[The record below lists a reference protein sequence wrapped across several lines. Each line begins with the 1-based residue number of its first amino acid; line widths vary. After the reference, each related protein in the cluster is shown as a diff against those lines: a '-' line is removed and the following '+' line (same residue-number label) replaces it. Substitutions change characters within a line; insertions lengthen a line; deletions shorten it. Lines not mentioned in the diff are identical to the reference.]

1 LTSVYFERFQNTYIV
16 MAAQKYNKLAG
27 KHVLVIGG
35 TSGEPDLIFPTL
47 LTQANL
53 FNIAGIG
60 YSVAEACLESSASVT
75 ISSSSPDRVSSSVA
89 SLKASYPSDSNT
101 PRVSGHV
108 CDLSQPS
115 VEKDIEKLFEACG
128 QVDHIVFTAGDKLAT
143 IPLQD
148 ATYENIIRAG
158 QVRFIAPL
166 LVAKIGS
173 RYLKNKTAE
182 SSIIF
187 TAGSVAEKPMPGWS
201 VVASFSAGLHG
212 MARNL
217 AIDLKPVRVNVVSPG
232 AVDTE
237 LWKGMP
243 EEAKKGM
250 FKDIAG
256 KVPTG
261 HVGRRKWSI
270 SSGLIGSMLMCNS
283 GRGCGS
289 LFVVDERFQ
298 CDWFRGL

>member
-1 LTSVYFERFQNTYIV
+1 
-16 MAAQKYNKLAG
+16 MATQKYNKLAG

-35 TSGEPDLIFPTL
+35 TS
-47 LTQANL
+47 
-53 FNIAGIG
+53 GIG

-75 ISSSSPDRVSSSVA
+75 ISSSSPDRVSSCVA
-89 SLKASYPSDSNT
+89 SLKASYPHSNT
-101 PRVSGHV
+101 PKVSGHV
-108 CDLSQPS
+108 CDLSQPT

-187 TAGSVAEKPMPGWS
+187 TTGSVAEKPVPGWS
-201 VVASFSAGLHG
+201 VVASFASGMHG
-212 MARNL
+212 MVRNL

-232 AVDTE
+232 AVDTQM
-237 LWKGMP
+237 WNGMP

-250 FKDIAG
+250 FKEIAG

-261 HVGRRKWSI
+261 HVGRPEEVAEAYLWLMKDSNVTGFVAC
-270 SSGLIGSMLMCNS
+270 SDSGSKL
-283 GRGCGS
+283 
-289 LFVVDERFQ
+289 V
-298 CDWFRGL
+298 